1 MISPFE
7 FEEARHL
14 QPPAPSVSRDP
25 QDAKRQEA
33 VQDFVIVLVI
43 VAVFAGALYFLLLRN
58 TETLSSPVPKLPK
71 ERWKDWRPLD
81 E

>member
-14 QPPAPSVSRDP
+14 QPPTPYVSRDP
-25 QDAKRQEA
+25 PEVKRGEA
-33 VQDFVIVLVI
+33 VRDFVVVLSL
-43 VAVFAGALYFLLLRN
+43 VAVFAGILFVLLTRDKK
-58 TETLSSPVPKLPK
+58 TSSLPTAVRR